1 MPDNNKLN
9 LLLYWAILITFCTFD
24 IEINA
29 AIYTSKETLE
39 IPSTIPLW
47 LIAAILA
54 EGAIILILSAF
65 QLPS

>member
-29 AIYTSKETLE
+29 AIYTSKRDLGN
-39 IPSTIPLW
+39 TIYHTFV
-47 LIAAILA
+47 A
-54 EGAIILILSAF
+54 
-65 QLPS
+65 